1 MGDRVAVLPPAGA
14 SPHASSSKRRRTE
27 IHTYDEVHRR
37 APRKRKVAYLVTE
50 GQRTGARRD
59 SIAAGTA
66 TLERTVGQ
74 RYNWRDSGLEAAKRR
89 RGRAL
94 FEATSAQE

>member
-1 MGDRVAVLPPAGA
+1 MPRARAGRRLPPRVTLYAILTGRGR
-14 SPHASSSKRRRTE
+14 PRG
-27 IHTYDEVHRR
+27 TYDEVHRR

>member
-1 MGDRVAVLPPAGA
+1 MHITGYW
-14 SPHASSSKRRRTE
+14 T
-27 IHTYDEVHRR
+27 I
-37 APRKRKVAYLVTE
+37 LVTE